1 MSVARLSRPIST
13 LKTRSR
19 KEKGFAMAFVLI
31 MLILLSG
38 LTYMSAATTGRTI
51 KTAVMSRD
59 FVESGQLADA
69 AVQDALYHLNEGN
82 PAALPVAGSPKKGSN
97 STGTWSWY
105 ADPVKPGLGGGRATV
120 IHASG
125 TFRDVTRNVTASANS
140 LNVGGFKVMADK
152 QIQYEAGPAGAFS
165 HTVLGRTVKVQ
176 NGAGVGSATPFL
188 SGVVGINGPGP
199 LDLATYPGLASPLN
213 VSSYLLYGG
222 QAANLN
228 VNGAIKIPAG
238 IGLDPAF
245 VNDNLSRCGG
255 AAPADWVSSRTGG
268 ILVANDNVACYASM
282 LFDVPTTIVGTGAF
296 NAFVTGAVT
305 FNESAKAAASGTA
318 LNIYTNGNVTF
329 NTTQV
334 AGIPM
339 EVRNTFIF
347 APKGACTTAPFRDST
362 KGLTFSGSLACDSVT
377 AAGQF
382 TGTPAV
388 NPLGNDPAK
397 EGALYSREIWTL
409 VDYKQPS
416 GSRS

>member
-1 MSVARLSRPIST
+1 MSVARLSRPSR
-13 LKTRSR
+13 LLRTR
-19 KEKGFAMAFVLI
+19 KQKGFAMAFVLI

-51 KTAVMSRD
+51 KTAVFSRD

-69 AVQDALYHLNEGN
+69 AVQDAVYQLNEGN
-82 PAALPVAGSPKKGSN
+82 PSSLPTSASPKTGSN

-105 ADPVKPGLGGGRATV
+105 ADPITAGLGGGRATT
-120 IHASG
+120 IHATG
-125 TFRDVTRNVTASANS
+125 TFRNVTRSVTAGANS

-165 HTVLGRTVKVQ
+165 HTLLGRSIKAQ

-188 SGVVGINGPGP
+188 TGVVGVNGPGP
-199 LDLATYPGLASPLN
+199 LDLSTYSGLSSPLN
-213 VSSYLLYGG
+213 VSAYLLYGG

-228 VNGAIKIPAG
+228 VPSAIKIPAG
-238 IGLDPAF
+238 IGLDSAF
-245 VNDNLSRCGG
+245 INDNLSRCGG
-255 AAPADWVSSRTGG
+255 AAPADWVSSRSGG

-305 FNESAKAAASGTA
+305 FNESAKASTTGTA

-329 NTTQV
+329 NTTQPTG
-334 AGIPM
+334 APM
-339 EVRNTFIF
+339 EVRNTFVF
-347 APKGACTTAPFRDST
+347 APKGACTTNPFRDST
-362 KGLTFSGSLACDSVT
+362 KSLTFSGSLACDSIN
-377 AAGQF
+377 ASGQF

-388 NPLGNDPAK
+388 NPLGNDK
-397 EGALYSREIWTL
+397 TKDGSLYSREIWTL
-409 VDYKQPS
+409 VDYKQPA

>member
-1 MSVARLSRPIST
+1 MSVARISRPLGALR
-13 LKTRSR
+13 LKSR
-19 KEKGFAMAFVLI
+19 KQKGFALAFVLV

-69 AVQDALYHLNEGN
+69 AVQDAVYLLNEGN
-82 PAALPVAGSPKKGSN
+82 TAALPTVDSPRTGSN

-105 ADPVKPGLGGGRATV
+105 ADPLAPGLGGGRATT

-125 TFRDVTRNVTASANS
+125 KFRNVTRSVTANANS
-140 LNVGGFKVMADK
+140 LNVGGFKVMSDK

-165 HTVLGRTVKVQ
+165 HTLLGRSIKAQ
-176 NGAGVGSATPFL
+176 NGAGVGSTTPFV

-199 LDLATYPGLASPLN
+199 LDLSTYSGLSSPLN

-238 IGLDPAF
+238 IALDPQF
-245 VNDNLSRCGG
+245 INDNLSRCGG
-255 AAPADWVSSRTGG
+255 AAPADWVSSRSGG
-268 ILVANDNVACYASM
+268 ILVANDNVACYSSM
-282 LFDVPTTIVGTGAF
+282 LFDVPTTIVGSGAF

-334 AGIPM
+334 AGSPM
-339 EVRNTFIF
+339 EIRNTFVF
-347 APKGACTTAPFRDST
+347 APKGACTTNPFRDST
-362 KGLTFSGSLACDSVT
+362 KGLTFSGSLACDSIN

-397 EGALYSREIWTL
+397 DGSLYAREIWAL
-409 VDYKQPS
+409 VGYQQPA
-416 GSRS
+416 GTRS